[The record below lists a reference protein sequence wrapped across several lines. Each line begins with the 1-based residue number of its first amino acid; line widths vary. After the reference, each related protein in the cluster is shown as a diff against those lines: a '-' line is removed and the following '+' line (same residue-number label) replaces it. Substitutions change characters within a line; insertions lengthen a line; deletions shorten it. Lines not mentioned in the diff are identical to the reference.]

1 MTNNGFNICMGL
13 DVSTSCIGISIVIDD
28 NTYNGKLVEMT
39 HIKLKKDKNAND
51 IENLFLKKKQFIS
64 FIEKFKNY
72 AVDKVFIEEPLLSSN
87 NKNTVATLLR
97 FNGMISDAI
106 YTIFGVVPDYI
117 SSYDSRL
124 YCFPEL
130 MAVRKFDKAG
140 KPYEN
145 KKIIKS
151 IKDSKIVLF
160 GSYPWTIDKKQV
172 VQEKINEIY
181 PSINWIYDKKGEL
194 KKENFDGADSLVSC
208 IGMIHKLHYG
218 EFIPKIENIVIN
230 EKTVEYDVYY
240 WDKKEHRKTYLNVN

>member
-13 DVSTSCIGISIVIDD
+13 DVSTSCIGISIVVDD
-28 NTYNGKLVEMT
+28 NTYNGKLLEMT
-39 HIKLKKDKNAND
+39 HIKLVKNKKASD
-51 IENLFLKKKQFIS
+51 IENLFLKKQQFIS
-64 FIEKFKNY
+64 FIEKFKDY
-72 AVDKVFIEEPLLSSN
+72 AVDKIFIEEPLLSSN

-106 YTIFGVVPDYI
+106 YSIFGVVPEYI

-130 MAVRKFDKAG
+130 MAIRKFDKNG
-140 KPYEN
+140 NPYEN

-172 VQEKINEIY
+172 IQEKINEIY
-181 PSINWIYDKKGEL
+181 PTINWIYNKKGEL

-208 IGMIHKLHYG
+208 MGMIHKMHYG
-218 EFIPKIENIVIN
+218 EFNPTIENIVIN
-230 EKTVEYDVYY
+230 DEAIEYDVCY
-240 WDKKEHRKTYLNVN
+240 WDKREHRITYLND

>member
-1 MTNNGFNICMGL
+1 MCKLNYIDTIFNGNYNEFINNVITFCSG
-13 DVSTSCIGISIVIDD
+13 GIFD
-28 NTYNGKLVEMT
+28 
-39 HIKLKKDKNAND
+39 
-51 IENLFLKKKQFIS
+51 LFPFQIT
-64 FIEKFKNY
+64 
-72 AVDKVFIEEPLLSSN
+72 FIEEPLLSSN

-140 KPYEN
+140 K
-145 KKIIKS
+145 S
-151 IKDSKIVLF
+151 IKDSKIGLF

-181 PSINWIYDKKGEL
+181 PNINWIYDKKGEL

-230 EKTVEYDVYY
+230 EETVEYDVCY

>member
-13 DVSTSCIGISIVIDD
+13 DVSTSCIGISVVIDD

-39 HIKLKKDKNAND
+39 HIKLKKYKNAND

-72 AVDKVFIEEPLLSSN
+72 AIDKVFIEEPLLSSN

-230 EKTVEYDVYY
+230 EETVEYDVCY
-240 WDKKEHRKTYLNVN
+240 WNKKEHRKTYLNVN

>member
-13 DVSTSCIGISIVIDD
+13 DVSTSCIGISVVIDD

-39 HIKLKKDKNAND
+39 HIKLKKYKNAND

-72 AVDKVFIEEPLLSSN
+72 AIDKVFIEEPLLSSN

-208 IGMIHKLHYG
+208 IGMIHKLHPG

-230 EKTVEYDVYY
+230 EETVEYDVCY
-240 WDKKEHRKTYLNVN
+240 WNKKEHRKTYLNVN

>member
-1 MTNNGFNICMGL
+1 MTNNGLKICMGL

-28 NTYNGKLVEMT
+28 NTYNGKLLEMT
-39 HIKLKKDKNAND
+39 HIKLKKDKDAND
-51 IENLFLKKKQFIS
+51 IENLFLKKRQFIE
-64 FIEKFKNY
+64 FIGQFKDY

-106 YTIFGVVPDYI
+106 YSIFGVVPDYI

-130 MAVRKFDKAG
+130 MAVRKFDKNG
-140 KPYEN
+140 KPYDN
-145 KKIIKS
+145 KKIIKA

-172 VQEKINEIY
+172 IQEKINDIY
-181 PSINWIYDKKGEL
+181 PDIKWVYNNKGEL
-194 KKENFDGADSLVSC
+194 KKENFDSSDSLVSC
-208 IGMIHKLHYG
+208 IGMIHKIHYG
-218 EFIPKIENIVIN
+218 EFKPKIENIVIN
-230 EKTVEYDVYY
+230 DKSVEYDVLY
-240 WDKKEHRKTYLNVN
+240 WDKVDHRITYLN